1 MTLPKGDQLGRLLGS
16 ASRPCWSTENA
27 DGALNGQVKPKGPGS
42 QGVWD
47 REQGAV
53 LATQK
58 GHLLSLPSALCF
70 SHQDLHPYSEMSVL
84 TKPHFLGSQ
93 VVRTVSP
100 VRLDGELWVSG
111 IMLTPWGSQ
120 LLSEGRNPGQGALR
134 ASEAGHRCTL
144 LPCWCGSISEQ
155 EGKVEEQPHCRIKE
169 EPGLPNSS

>member
-1 MTLPKGDQLGRLLGS
+1 MTLPKGDQLGRPLGS

-42 QGVWD
+42 QGVWN

-70 SHQDLHPYSEMSVL
+70 SRQDLHPYSEMSVL
-84 TKPHFLGSQ
+84 TRSHFLGSQ
-93 VVRTVSP
+93 VVRRVSP

-111 IMLTPWGSQ
+111 ITLAPWGSQ

-134 ASEAGHRCTL
+134 ASEAGAQVLPAAL
-144 LPCWCGSISEQ
+144 LGGGISEQ
-155 EGKVEEQPHCRIKE
+155 KGEGR
-169 EPGLPNSS
+169 NSPAQD